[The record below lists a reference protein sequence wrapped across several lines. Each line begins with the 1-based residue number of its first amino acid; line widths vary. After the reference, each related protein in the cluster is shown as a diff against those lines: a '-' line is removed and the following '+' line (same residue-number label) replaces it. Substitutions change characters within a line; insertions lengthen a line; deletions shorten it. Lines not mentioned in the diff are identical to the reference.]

1 MILSVSAMR
10 ALPHIRPLPLD
21 VDVETKAVLKQLNRA
36 NMKLA
41 ELKGVARTIP
51 NENILI
57 QTLTLQEARDSSVI
71 ENIVTTRDDLYRA
84 ELALQNDASNPA
96 AKEVMR
102 YGVAMREG
110 FAAVRKHKLLTNN
123 IIIRIQSV
131 LEKNEGGFRA
141 VPGTVL
147 KNSLG
152 EIVYTPP
159 QDGAE
164 VTELMGNLER
174 FINAPDVQDID
185 PLIKLAIIHYQFE
198 SIHPFYDGN
207 GRTGRIIC
215 ILYLVINN
223 LLDLP
228 ILYLSRYITQNKES
242 YYRLL
247 QNIRQTDYSVEA
259 WEQWILYMLKGVE
272 ETAEETLNLVN
283 GISELMAE
291 CKNLIRSR
299 LPKIYSH
306 DLLNCLFFSP
316 YTKVEHLET
325 HLGISRPT
333 ATKYLAAIV
342 KLGILEKKRVWRQNY
357 YINTRL
363 FNLFARG
370 EQEMD
375 SVELIR
381 TVTES

>member
-1 MILSVSAMR
+1 MVVSTLEMS
-10 ALPHIRPLPLD
+10 ALISIRPLPLN

-57 QTLTLQEARDSSVI
+57 QTLTLQEAHDSSVI

-84 ELALQNDASNPA
+84 ELALQHDESNPA
-96 AKEVMR
+96 TKEVMR
-102 YGVAMREG
+102 YGAAMREG
-110 FAAVRKHKLLTNN
+110 FAAVREHKLLTNN
-123 IIIRIQSV
+123 IITRIQSQ
-131 LEKNEGGFRA
+131 LEKNEGGFR
-141 VPGTVL
+141 VIPGTVL

-164 VTELMGNLER
+164 VAALMGNLER
-174 FINAPDVQDID
+174 FINTPDMQDID

-228 ILYLSRYITQNKES
+228 ILYLSRYITQNKET

-247 QNIRQTDYSVEA
+247 QNIRQTDYRAEA
-259 WEQWILYMLKGVE
+259 WEQWILYMLKGIE
-272 ETAEETLNLVN
+272 STAAETLSLVN
-283 GISELMAE
+283 GISTLMAD
-291 CKNLIRSR
+291 CKKQIRDN

-316 YTKVEHLET
+316 YTKVEHLEN

-333 ATKYLAAIV
+333 ATKYLEAIV

-357 YINTRL
+357 YINTNL

-375 SVELIR
+375 SAELIR
-381 TVTES
+381 TVTEL